1 MMEKLSQIII
11 KLKWI
16 IVTSVLALTIFF
28 GYQTQFLTINSD
40 ILSSLPDDD
49 PAASLYKEIGTQFG
63 GNDMGMIVLE
73 SDNVFKTEILQ
84 HIKQITDSLRYT
96 DGVSTVTSLTNIL
109 DIKSSEW
116 GIEIGKLVDE
126 YNLPN
131 KQSQLD
137 SLKNYVFSKEMYKGA
152 IVSEDGTA
160 TVVMFTLLPDAD
172 KQAVAKMIKSKV
184 ENLNLPETLYFG
196 GLPMM
201 MNDISDLILSDI
213 VWLLPIVFVIIALI
227 LLLSFKSFRG
237 VLLPLLTAG
246 IAVIWTIGIMVVTGY
261 ELTIISNII
270 PVVLL
275 ALGSAYT
282 IHVLNSINQSK
293 EKDRKQALIKALTY
307 IIIPVILAAVT
318 TAIGFVSFVF
328 GAYLTMIKDFGI
340 FTAVGTLIA
349 LLLSIFFVPALIS
362 AFSMYRKKIETDQP
376 EKENILTHKIL
387 QPLVTLL
394 FKHPKYSLT
403 AWGILLLLS
412 IGGMFFIKT
421 SVNMADYFKKDNPT
435 RVSEDVM
442 QKKFGGSLPVFVVFE
457 GDMQSPEVLKMM
469 IKTEHFMKEDPN
481 IDMTQSVADL
491 VEQMNDAM
499 GEGKMIPDDKAKI
512 EQLWFLLD
520 GQDVMTQLVSEDLD
534 KGIIQSRFASV
545 ETKNIDEF
553 TSKMNK
559 FIQENKSENIKLEL
573 TGMPSVYVK
582 LNNSLIQSQYS
593 SLIIAIIMVL
603 LIVGLML
610 RSISKGVYATIP
622 IIATIL
628 ILFGFM
634 GITGIPLDIA
644 TVLVGSIAL
653 GIGIDYSIHII
664 TGFNFHLKETGDAEK
679 AIEKTILISSGN
691 AVIINVLS
699 VAAGF
704 LVLIFS
710 QIVPL
715 QNFGILVAI
724 SMFGSGIGA
733 LTLLPVILILTNRKR
748 KIVAN
753 NHKQ

>member
-1 MMEKLSQIII
+1 MEKLSLIII

-16 IVTSVLALTIFF
+16 IVASVLALTIFF
-28 GYQTQFLTINSD
+28 GYQSKFLTINSD

-49 PAASLYKEIGTQFG
+49 PSASLYKAIGTQFG

-126 YNLPN
+126 HNLPN

-160 TVVMFTLLPDAD
+160 SVVMFTLLPEAD
-172 KQAVAKMIKSKV
+172 KQAVAKEIKSKI

-201 MNDISDLILSDI
+201 MNDISDLILADI

-275 ALGSAYT
+275 AVGSAYA
-282 IHVLNSINQSK
+282 IHVLNSINHTH
-293 EKDRKQALIKALTY
+293 EKDRKQVLIKALAY
-307 IIIPVILAAVT
+307 IIVPVILAAVT
-318 TAIGFVSFVF
+318 TAMGFISFVF

-362 AFSMYRKKIETDQP
+362 AFSMYGKKVDTEQA

-403 AWGILLLLS
+403 AWAILLLLS

-435 RVSEDVM
+435 RISEDVM

-457 GDMQSPEVLKMM
+457 GDLQSPDVLKMM
-469 IKTEHFMKEDPN
+469 IKTEHFMKNDPN

-520 GQDVMTQLVSEDLD
+520 GQDVMMQLVSEDLD

-545 ETKNIDEF
+545 DSKNINEI
-553 TSKMNK
+553 TSKMDK
-559 FIQENKSENIKLEL
+559 FIQENNSENIKIEL

-582 LNNSLIQSQYS
+582 LNDSLIQSQFS
-593 SLIIAIIMVL
+593 SLILALVMVL

-653 GIGIDYSIHII
+653 GIGIDYSIHVI
-664 TGFNFHLKETGDAEK
+664 TGFNFHLKEIGDAEK
-679 AIEKTILISSGN
+679 AIEKTILSSGK
-691 AVIINVLS
+691 AIIINVLS

-733 LTLLPVILILTNRKR
+733 LTLLPTILILANRKR
-748 KIVAN
+748 KILAN
-753 NHKQ
+753 NH

>member
-1 MMEKLSQIII
+1 MMEKLSRIII

-16 IVTSVLALTIFF
+16 IVASVLALTIFF

-49 PAASLYKEIGTQFG
+49 PIASLYKEIGTQFG

-172 KQAVAKMIKSKV
+172 KQSVAKEIKSKV

-201 MNDISDLILSDI
+201 MNDISDLILADI

-307 IIIPVILAAVT
+307 IIVPVILAAVT

-349 LLLSIFFVPALIS
+349 LLLSIFFVPALLS
-362 AFSMYRKKIETDQP
+362 AFSMYRKKVETDQP

-394 FKHPKYSLT
+394 FKHPKYLLT

-545 ETKNIDEF
+545 DSKNIDEF

-559 FIQENKSENIKLEL
+559 FIQENNSENIKIEL

-582 LNNSLIQSQYS
+582 LNDSLIQSQFS
-593 SLIIAIIMVL
+593 SLILALVMVL

-622 IIATIL
+622 IIATIM

-679 AIEKTILISSGN
+679 AIEKTILSSGK
-691 AVIINVLS
+691 AVIINVIS

-704 LVLIFS
+704 LILIFS

-733 LTLLPVILILTNRKR
+733 LTLLPIILILANRKR

-753 NHKQ
+753 NH

>member
-1 MMEKLSQIII
+1 MEKLTRIII

-16 IVTSVLALTIFF
+16 IVASVLALTIFF
-28 GYQTQFLTINSD
+28 GYQTKFLTVNSD

-49 PAASLYKEIGTQFG
+49 PAAALYKNIGTQFG

-73 SDNVFKTEILQ
+73 TDNVFKPEVLQ
-84 HIKQITDSLRYT
+84 HIKQITDSLKYT
-96 DGVSTVTSLTNIL
+96 QGVSTVTSITNIL
-109 DIKSSEW
+109 DIKSTIE

-131 KQSQLD
+131 KQTQLD

-160 TVVMFTLLPDAD
+160 SVVMFTLLPDAD
-172 KQAVAKMIKSKV
+172 KQAVAKEIKSKI
-184 ENLNLPETLYFG
+184 ENLNLPEKLYFG

-201 MNDISDLILSDI
+201 MNDISDLILADI

-275 ALGSAYT
+275 AVGSAYT

-307 IIIPVILAAVT
+307 IIVPVILAAVT

-362 AFSMYRKKIETDQP
+362 AFSMYRKKIETDQA
-376 EKENILTHKIL
+376 ERENILTHKIL
-387 QPLVTLL
+387 QPLVNLL

-403 AWGILLLLS
+403 AWGIILGLS
-412 IGGMFFIKT
+412 ISGMFFIKT

-435 RVSEDVM
+435 RISEDVM

-520 GQDVMTQLVSEDLD
+520 GQDVMSQLVSEDLD

-545 ETKNIDEF
+545 DSKNINEF

-559 FIQENKSENIKLEL
+559 FIQENKSENIKIEL

-582 LNNSLIQSQYS
+582 LNDSLIQSQFS
-593 SLIIAIIMVL
+593 SLILALVMVL

-622 IIATIL
+622 IIATIM

-664 TGFNFHLKETGDAEK
+664 TGFNFHLKETEDAEK
-679 AIEKTILISSGN
+679 AIEKTILSSGK
-691 AVIINVLS
+691 AVIINVIS

-733 LTLLPVILILTNRKR
+733 LTLLPIILILANRKR

-753 NHKQ
+753 NH

>member
-1 MMEKLSQIII
+1 MNRFAKGIVKFKWLII
-11 KLKWI
+11 L
-16 IVTSVLALTIFF
+16 VVLGLTVFF
-28 GYQTQFLTINSD
+28 GYQTKFLTINSD

-73 SDNVFKTEILQ
+73 SDNVFKAEILQ

-96 DGVSTVTSLTNIL
+96 DGISTVTSLTNIL

-126 YNLPN
+126 YNLPD

-160 TVVMFTLLPDAD
+160 SVVMFTLLPDAD
-172 KQAVAKMIKSKV
+172 KQAVAKEIKSKV

-201 MNDISDLILSDI
+201 MNDINDLIISDI
-213 VWLLPIVFVIIALI
+213 VWLIPIVFLVIATI

-246 IAVIWTIGIMVVTGY
+246 LAVIWTLGLMAVTGY

-275 ALGSAYT
+275 AVGSAYT
-282 IHVLNSINQSK
+282 IHVLNSINHNK
-293 EKDRKQALIKALTY
+293 LADRKQALVQALGY
-307 IIIPVILAAVT
+307 ILVPVILAAVT
-318 TAIGFVSFVF
+318 TSIGFVSFVF

-349 LLLSIFFVPALIS
+349 LILSLFFVPALIS
-362 AFSMYRKKIETDQP
+362 GLSMYRKKAATENK
-376 EKENILTHKIL
+376 EKQTILTHKIL
-387 QPLVTLL
+387 LPLVNFL
-394 FKHPKYSLT
+394 FKHPKYTLIS
-403 AWGILLLLS
+403 WGVLLVLC
-412 IGGMFFIKT
+412 IGGITLIKT

-435 RVSEDVM
+435 RVAEDVM

-469 IKTEHFMKEDPN
+469 IRTEHFMKEDPN
-481 IDMTQSVADL
+481 IDITQSVADL
-491 VEQMNDAM
+491 IEQMNDAM
-499 GEGKMIPDDKAKI
+499 GEGEEIPDDKAKI

-520 GQDVMTQLVSEDLD
+520 GQEIMPQLVNDDLT
-534 KGIIQSRFASV
+534 KGIIQSKFASV
-545 ETKNIDEF
+545 DTKELEVF
-553 TSKMNK
+553 TAKMNR
-559 FIQENKSENIKLEL
+559 FIEENPNEHFKIEL

-582 LNNSLIQSQYS
+582 LNS
-593 SLIIAIIMVL
+593 SLINSQYNSLLIAIIMVV
-603 LIVGLML
+603 LIVGLIL
-610 RSISKGVYATIP
+610 RSASKGIFAAIPVVATI
-622 IIATIL
+622 IV
-628 ILFGFM
+628 LFGFM

-644 TVLVGSIAL
+644 TVLVASIAL
-653 GIGIDYSIHII
+653 GIGIDYSIHVI
-664 TGFNFHLKETGDAEK
+664 TGFNNHLINNRDAEK
-679 AIEKTILISSGN
+679 AIEETILLSGK
-691 AVIINVLS
+691 AVIINVIS
-699 VAAGF
+699 VSAGF
-704 LVLIFS
+704 LVLLFS

-715 QNFGILVAI
+715 QNFGLLVAI
-724 SMFGSGIGA
+724 SMFGSGFGA
-733 LTLLPVILILTNRKR
+733 LTLLPVILILANRKR
-748 KIVAN
+748 KVTAN
-753 NHKQ
+753 NH

>member
-1 MMEKLSQIII
+1 
-11 KLKWI
+11 
-16 IVTSVLALTIFF
+16 
-28 GYQTQFLTINSD
+28 
-40 ILSSLPDDD
+40 
-49 PAASLYKEIGTQFG
+49 
-63 GNDMGMIVLE
+63 
-73 SDNVFKTEILQ
+73 
-84 HIKQITDSLRYT
+84 
-96 DGVSTVTSLTNIL
+96 
-109 DIKSSEW
+109 
-116 GIEIGKLVDE
+116 VDE

-172 KQAVAKMIKSKV
+172 KQSVAKEIKSKV

-201 MNDISDLILSDI
+201 MNDISDLILADI

-307 IIIPVILAAVT
+307 IIVPVILAAVT

-362 AFSMYRKKIETDQP
+362 AFSMYRKKVETDQP

-394 FKHPKYSLT
+394 FKHPKYLLT

-545 ETKNIDEF
+545 DSKNIDEF

-559 FIQENKSENIKLEL
+559 FIQENNSENIKIAL

-582 LNNSLIQSQYS
+582 LNDSLIQSQFS
-593 SLIIAIIMVL
+593 SLILALVMVL

-622 IIATIL
+622 IIATIM

-679 AIEKTILISSGN
+679 AIEKTILSSGK
-691 AVIINVLS
+691 AVIINVIS

-704 LVLIFS
+704 LILIFS

-733 LTLLPVILILTNRKR
+733 LTLLPIILILANRKR

-753 NHKQ
+753 NH

>member
-1 MMEKLSQIII
+1 M
-11 KLKWI
+11 
-16 IVTSVLALTIFF
+16 
-28 GYQTQFLTINSD
+28 
-40 ILSSLPDDD
+40 
-49 PAASLYKEIGTQFG
+49 
-63 GNDMGMIVLE
+63 
-73 SDNVFKTEILQ
+73 
-84 HIKQITDSLRYT
+84 
-96 DGVSTVTSLTNIL
+96 
-109 DIKSSEW
+109 
-116 GIEIGKLVDE
+116 DE

-172 KQAVAKMIKSKV
+172 KQSVAKEIKSKV

-201 MNDISDLILSDI
+201 MNDISDLILADI

-307 IIIPVILAAVT
+307 IIVPVILAAVT

-362 AFSMYRKKIETDQP
+362 AFSMYRKKVETDQP

-394 FKHPKYSLT
+394 FKHPKYLLT

-545 ETKNIDEF
+545 DSKNIDEF

-559 FIQENKSENIKLEL
+559 FIQENNSENIKIAL

-582 LNNSLIQSQYS
+582 LNDSLIQSQFS
-593 SLIIAIIMVL
+593 SLILALVMVL

-622 IIATIL
+622 IIATIM

-679 AIEKTILISSGN
+679 AIEKTILSSGK
-691 AVIINVLS
+691 AVIINVIS

-704 LVLIFS
+704 LILIFS

-733 LTLLPVILILTNRKR
+733 LTLLPIILILANRKR

-753 NHKQ
+753 NH

>member
-1 MMEKLSQIII
+1 MNKLAELIIKMKWLIII
-11 KLKWI
+11 VVI
-16 IVTSVLALTIFF
+16 ALTAFF
-28 GYQTQFLTINSD
+28 SYEVKDLHINSD
-40 ILSSLPDDD
+40 IISSLPDND
-49 PAASLYKEIGTQFG
+49 PAAKLYKEIGTQFG

-73 SDNVFKTEILQ
+73 TNDVFNAEVIK
-84 HIKQITDSLRYT
+84 HVKQITDSIKYT
-96 DGVSTVTSLTNIL
+96 SGVSTVTSLTNIL
-109 DIKSSEW
+109 DIKSSKW

-126 YNLPN
+126 YDLPVR
-131 KQSQLD
+131 QSRLD
-137 SLKNYVFSKEMYKGA
+137 SLKNYVLSKKMYRGA

-160 TVVMFTLLPDAD
+160 TAILFTLLPKGD
-172 KQAVAKMIKSKV
+172 KQAVAKEIKDKI
-184 ENLNLPETLYFG
+184 EALDLPEKTYFG

-201 MNDISDLILSDI
+201 MNDINNLIITDMA
-213 VWLLPIVFVIIALI
+213 WLIPIVFIVIAII

-246 IAVIWTIGIMVVTGY
+246 LAVIWTMGLMKVTGY

-270 PVVLL
+270 PVVLF
-275 ALGSAYT
+275 AVGSAYT
-282 IHVLNSINQSK
+282 IHVLNSINHIALH
-293 EKDRKQALIKALTY
+293 DRKQALIKGVTY
-307 IIIPVILAAVT
+307 VIIPVILAAVT

-340 FTAVGTLIA
+340 FTAIGTLIA

-362 AFSMYRKKIETDQP
+362 ALSMDQKKKTVENT
-376 EKENILTHKIL
+376 EKKTVLTHKIL
-387 QPLVTLL
+387 IPLTTTL
-394 FKHPKYSLT
+394 FKHPKYTLA
-403 AWGILLLLS
+403 AWALILLIS
-412 IGGMFFIKT
+412 IIGIFKIET

-435 RVSEDVM
+435 RVAEDVM
-442 QKKFGGSLPVFVVFE
+442 QKKFGGSLPVFVVFK

-469 IKTEHFMKEDPN
+469 IRTEYFMKEDPS
-481 IDMTQSVADL
+481 ISVTQSVADL
-491 VEQMNDAM
+491 IEQMNDAM
-499 GEGKMIPDDKAKI
+499 GEGKKIPKGKAKI
-512 EQLWFLLD
+512 QQLWFLLD
-520 GQDVMTQLVSEDLD
+520 GQDVMPQLVNSELTE
-534 KGIIQSRFASV
+534 GVIQSKFASV
-545 ETKNIDEF
+545 DNKDIDKF
-553 TSKMNK
+553 TTKMNK
-559 FIQENKSENIKLEL
+559 FIKENNSKNIKIEL
-573 TGMPSVYVK
+573 TGIPSVYVK
-582 LNNSLIQSQYS
+582 LNNSLIQSQFT
-593 SLIIAIIMVL
+593 SLILAIIMVL

-610 RSISKGVYATIP
+610 RSISKGIYATIP

-664 TGFNFHLKETGDAEK
+664 TGLNFHLKETGDAEK
-679 AIEKTILISSGN
+679 AIKETLLLSGN
-691 AVIINVLS
+691 AVIINVIS

-724 SMFGSGIGA
+724 SMIGSGIGS
-733 LTLLPVILILTNRKR
+733 LTLLPVILILANRKH

-753 NHKQ
+753 NQ